1 MEIKF
6 YNSLTNKEEI
16 FKPIIENEVSM
27 YVCGP
32 TVYNHI
38 HVGNLRPIVVFDTL
52 TKFLTYVGYDVTHI
66 SNYTDVD
73 DKVIAQAIEE
83 NMSEA
88 EVANK
93 YIAAYEENVRL
104 VNADLP
110 THSPRVT
117 SFIPDIIA
125 FVEKLIEA
133 GAAYEVDGDVFFRVG
148 QDDRYG
154 ELGNFDPKEL
164 QAGTRIEQDER
175 KESPLDFV
183 VWKKTETGIKWD
195 SPWSEG
201 RPGWH
206 TECVVM
212 IDSLF
217 EEKCIDIHG
226 GGVDL
231 KFPHHENEI
240 AQSLAVNN
248 NKLAKYWM
256 HNGFVNLND
265 SKMSKSL
272 GNVVLAKDMLA
283 KYGGN
288 VVRMMLISTHYRAPV
303 NFSEEVVE
311 MAINEINKISKTYRQ
326 LAVTLQINKVDLT
339 SGTPSELEGFLSE
352 LANDLNTANALS
364 QLHRVLKLANSALRV
379 REHDLEL
386 LANLFATLEVMLHIL
401 GFKITYPILT
411 SEDFALLDEYN
422 LARANK
428 DYEQSDKLR
437 EQLIKREIF

>member
-125 FVEKLIEA
+125 FVEKLIEV

-183 VWKKTETGIKWD
+183 VWK
-195 SPWSEG
+195 
-201 RPGWH
+201 
-206 TECVVM
+206 
-212 IDSLF
+212 
-217 EEKCIDIHG
+217 
-226 GGVDL
+226 
-231 KFPHHENEI
+231 
-240 AQSLAVNN
+240 
-248 NKLAKYWM
+248 
-256 HNGFVNLND
+256 
-265 SKMSKSL
+265 
-272 GNVVLAKDMLA
+272 
-283 KYGGN
+283 
-288 VVRMMLISTHYRAPV
+288 
-303 NFSEEVVE
+303 
-311 MAINEINKISKTYRQ
+311 RQ
-326 LAVTLQINKVDLT
+326 KQA
-339 SGTPSELEGFLSE
+339 
-352 LANDLNTANALS
+352 
-364 QLHRVLKLANSALRV
+364 
-379 REHDLEL
+379 
-386 LANLFATLEVMLHIL
+386 
-401 GFKITYPILT
+401 
-411 SEDFALLDEYN
+411 
-422 LARANK
+422 
-428 DYEQSDKLR
+428 
-437 EQLIKREIF
+437 